1 MFEKQEKKSMIR
13 KHVIIFAGTTE
24 GRILANWLDDQPG
37 ITGVVCVATE
47 YGAEVLTE
55 ESWLKHLKVHCGRL
69 NEKEI
74 EMFLEKEKPSLVI
87 DATHPYAREI
97 TANIRKAC
105 EKYREI
111 SYLRCLRESS
121 EERAE
126 TGMIHVKDMKEAVQY
141 LSETKGNIF
150 LTTGSKELAC
160 WKELPEYTERIF
172 TRVLPVEASVHICR
186 ELGYSGRHIIAMQ
199 GPLSEEMNYVQLKE
213 FQCSYL
219 VTKDGGDTGGF
230 KEKIQAAKRAGA
242 IAVIIDRPKDRGMSL
257 EQIKEAV
264 KEWMEDGSE

>member
-13 KHVIIFAGTTE
+13 KHVISFAGTTE

-150 LTTGSKELAC
+150 LTT
-160 WKELPEYTERIF
+160 
-172 TRVLPVEASVHICR
+172 
-186 ELGYSGRHIIAMQ
+186 
-199 GPLSEEMNYVQLKE
+199 EEMNYVQLKE

-230 KEKIQAAKRAGA
+230 KEKIQAAKRAG
-242 IAVIIDRPKDRGMSL
+242 VICVVIDRPEEKGLSL
-257 EQIKEAV
+257 VQIEEAV
-264 KEWMEDGSE
+264 KEWMEHGSE